1 MAGWNPGHEAV
12 RHRLSRRPSR
22 TDWTSCDRRA
32 ARSCAAPARS
42 SGSRFPDRDAAA
54 GRNVPF
60 VGAEAVADEVVRA
73 WFDQREGHD
82 RVDVEIG
89 TRRDGGAAELGDGPP
104 VGAPREQPTAA
115 GIATAAPEALWNV
128 TVTDCSPPGQ
138 GSGPC
143 GSMVTVKGSAA
154 SWRRD
159 ARDRWTG
166 EVGRGRR
173 RGRVIVGA
181 RRRDGDAQHQG
192 RQATAHSSHAIH
204 PRESDSG
211 GRSRVS
217 YDDRGSG
224 SSTAWS
230 AGSR

>member
-32 ARSCAAPARS
+32 ARSCASPARS

-143 GSMVTVKGSAA
+143 GSMVTEGLSGLVAT
-154 SWRRD
+154 RRPRSMD
-159 ARDRWTG
+159 
-166 EVGRGRR
+166 R
-173 RGRVIVGA
+173 RGRA
-181 RRRDGDAQHQG
+181 RSAARTRHRRCTTTSP
-192 RQATAHSSHAIH
+192 RCTAPRPTGHRSLVARH
-204 PRESDSG
+204 PSP
-211 GRSRVS
+211 
-217 YDDRGSG
+217 
-224 SSTAWS
+224 
-230 AGSR
+230 